1 MGLSLAMPAELMFDD
16 RPGPVGGRLQQRI
29 GDGLVSTSYD
39 INGVNGSGGSQD
51 SYAPQT
57 TQPSGA
63 DIQMFE
69 QEIEALLQRMEGKSN
84 GSSGGD
90 QQQNSVQALE
100 QAAEALV
107 QALDAQTGS
116 SGRSETSPATASA
129 NPSTSQSFS
138 SSQAAPL
145 QSLATQPAGAGPTS
159 VPAAGSASGTG
170 AITNGTAAAAP
181 TGTSTTSAGSGSNA
195 IQITNTTDKPMTLGK
210 FQNGQ
215 STTDPS
221 AQITLQPGQTG
232 TISYANGEAGF
243 VAKADASGTFQPNA
257 SRLEYEADAD
267 GKQKY
272 PDVSYIDGRNA
283 SISLT
288 DGAGLN
294 KGDDKSIA
302 GNAPAGTITTDAA
315 GDKTIAGYYDGSTA
329 TMQAGADYMQSQ
341 IGTNGAYLHPADD
354 QLAAGSN
361 PMSSTQSNTIY
372 ASFGNA

>member
-1 MGLSLAMPAELMFDD
+1 M
-16 RPGPVGGRLQQRI
+16 
-29 GDGLVSTSYD
+29 STSYD
-39 INGVNGSGGSQD
+39 INGVNSVGGQTA
-51 SYAPQT
+51 YAPS
-57 TQPSGA
+57 TQPPNN

-69 QEIEALLQRMEGKSN
+69 QQIEALLAQMQGN
-84 GSSGGD
+84 GGGSGGG
-90 QQQNSVQALE
+90 QSGAQVTGGQNSSVQALE
-100 QAAEALV
+100 RVAEALL
-107 QALDAQTGS
+107 QALESRDGQRAGGAPPSDGGAPFSPEASAQPAASPGGGAP
-116 SGRSETSPATASA
+116 SGDLASGGPSGAPVSAATASGG
-129 NPSTSQSFS
+129 TSSGTD
-138 SSQAAPL
+138 A
-145 QSLATQPAGAGPTS
+145 
-159 VPAAGSASGTG
+159 AAGSSP
-170 AITNGTAAAAP
+170 TA
-181 TGTSTTSAGSGSNA
+181 GVSSTSAGSGPNA

-232 TISYANGEAGF
+232 TINYQNGEAGF
-243 VAKADASGTFQPNA
+243 VAKADSSGTFQPNA

-302 GNAPAGTITTDAA
+302 ANAPAGTVTTDSA
-315 GDKTIAGYYDGSTA
+315 GDPTIAGYYDGSTA
-329 TMQAGADYMQSQ
+329 TMQAGANYMQSQ
-341 IGTNGAYLHPADD
+341 LGTDGAYLHPNDD
-354 QLAAGSN
+354 QLGAGSN

-372 ASFGNA
+372 ADFGNA